1 MKKKAKKNQIIIT
14 ALALMVAVAGYISY
28 TGGQL
33 GIGGKDAKET
43 GAEEKTVA
51 EGADLAANGTEENGQ
66 LTGEVAAN
74 GEDTN
79 VAFDISEEDIFTDT
93 EDPSLETGADAAAGE
108 QVAQENAQAESG
120 EENQIAGEAVLTSS
134 QPDVIDYAS
143 EVKLEREQIRAKNK
157 ETLLELIN
165 NTNLSE
171 EQKQQAVDTMVAMT
185 SIAEREAATESLLEA
200 KGFQNVVVSI
210 TDDTCDVVVNLA
222 GISDAE
228 RAQIEDIVKRK
239 AGVSAENIVIT
250 PYE

>member
-33 GIGGKDAKET
+33 GIGSKDAQET
-43 GAEEKTVA
+43 GAQEETNTDGV
-51 EGADLAANGTEENGQ
+51 DLAADSTAENG
-66 LTGEVAAN
+66 LAAGEDAAN
-74 GEDTN
+74 TEGTN
-79 VAFDISEEDIFTDT
+79 VTFDISEEDIFTDT
-93 EDPSLETGADAAAGE
+93 EDESLETGAGETLEE
-108 QVAQENAQAESG
+108 QVLQENAQAGGE

-143 EVKLEREQIRAKNK
+143 EVKLQREQIRAKNK

-222 GISDAE
+222 GISDAQ